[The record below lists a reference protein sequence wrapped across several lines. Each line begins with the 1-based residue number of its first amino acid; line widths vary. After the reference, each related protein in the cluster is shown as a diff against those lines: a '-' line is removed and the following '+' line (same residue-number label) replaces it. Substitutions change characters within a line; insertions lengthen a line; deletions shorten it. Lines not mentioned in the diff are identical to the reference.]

1 MRTES
6 PSLLM
11 ALLVVQSAT
20 GLLFRVDPLTGVA
33 TRVDLGE
40 TLLTNGDGLLV
51 VGTTP
56 YVVQNRLNQ
65 MAVIKL
71 SPDGTSGVL
80 VDTLT
85 SPASGENT
93 GFDARRPSRSLET
106 ACIYP
111 TRASRPRS
119 SRRPSSESLA
129 STAVELYRR
138 GMTLVIERLQQ
149 AQNARAA
156 PRLAALFTDDYQSV
170 QPAHPNRGFGGSSQ
184 VFANWSSNLRQHSG
198 LHRRAPRLDSGR
210 RQGVE
215 RVALARDPHGRLGAV
230 RARSDHRHRTEQ
242 HARGGPS
249 LYGAHRVRRRRHRD
263 RCARDDRVADRL
275 IRKSGRITPDPI
287 RGRHPLSP
295 ARVL

>member
-1 MRTES
+1 
-6 PSLLM
+6 M

-51 VGTTP
+51 VGTTL

-65 MAVIKL
+65 VAVIKL

-119 SRRPSSESLA
+119 SRRPSSGSLA

-184 VFANWSSNLRQHSG
+184 VFANWSSIFANIPDFTAELLAWTVDGDKEWSEWHWHGTRTDGSVLCERG
-198 LHRRAPRLDSGR
+198 VIIVTVRNNMLAAARLYMEPTEFDG
-210 RQGVE
+210 GDIE
-215 RVALARDPHGRLGAV
+215 TAV
-230 RARSDHRHRTEQ
+230 QEMT
-242 HARGGPS
+242 G
-249 LYGAHRVRRRRHRD
+249 
-263 RCARDDRVADRL
+263 
-275 IRKSGRITPDPI
+275 
-287 RGRHPLSP
+287 SP
-295 ARVL
+295 TD